1 MRAAND
7 LVLKYAR
14 AMPKKFKKK
23 WADNII
29 PQMNAILTAT
39 TAGEK
44 EVDEDDMEL
53 GMEVNASLE
62 EHSG

>member
-1 MRAAND
+1 
-7 LVLKYAR
+7 
-14 AMPKKFKKK
+14 MPKKFKKK